1 LPNAPQQSPAL
12 GSSDPANWSMLA
24 QLTSLVEDLRKSGH
38 WTKPALLA
46 CGIILVI
53 GTNAAGQVR
62 LNNWQGAFYDAL
74 QQHDFGAFKYQ
85 LLVFLIIVAVL
96 LFLVVA
102 QTWLNEILKVRL
114 REGLTRNLLDE
125 WLKPKRVHLFAFAGE
140 ISVNP
145 DQRIQEDI
153 RHLTELSADLGVGL
167 AQASLLLGSF
177 VTVLWV
183 LSAQIIFDFGG
194 HTLSIPGYMVWCAV
208 AYAAAGSWLTWL
220 VGRPLISLN
229 EKRYGQEAKFRFALV
244 RVSENRETIALYRG
258 EAGERGLL
266 DTVLDPLL
274 LTMRKLAGGLARLT
288 WVTSGYGWLAIV
300 APILAAA
307 PGYFSGMLS
316 LGALMMVVGAFN
328 QVQSALRW
336 FVDNFSR
343 IADWRATLLRV
354 VAIQRALG
362 SLETMNAAEGRIEI
376 GLGTFEPDCWRAAG
390 IDPLRTLW

>member
-1 LPNAPQQSPAL
+1 MAILRYCLIEQLWQATVHRRSSAADRASRNLALPNALQQSPAL

-167 AQASLLLGSF
+167 AQ
-177 VTVLWV
+177 
-183 LSAQIIFDFGG
+183 
-194 HTLSIPGYMVWCAV
+194 
-208 AYAAAGSWLTWL
+208 
-220 VGRPLISLN
+220 
-229 EKRYGQEAKFRFALV
+229 
-244 RVSENRETIALYRG
+244 
-258 EAGERGLL
+258 
-266 DTVLDPLL
+266 
-274 LTMRKLAGGLARLT
+274 
-288 WVTSGYGWLAIV
+288 
-300 APILAAA
+300 
-307 PGYFSGMLS
+307 
-316 LGALMMVVGAFN
+316 
-328 QVQSALRW
+328 
-336 FVDNFSR
+336 
-343 IADWRATLLRV
+343 
-354 VAIQRALG
+354 
-362 SLETMNAAEGRIEI
+362 
-376 GLGTFEPDCWRAAG
+376 
-390 IDPLRTLW
+390 